1 MRRRASPLHALLVP
15 APPPIGYQRNYQAA
29 IDIRPRGP
37 HPGAYRAS
45 RRDGAVT
52 HAPGRRAGSGLPRS
66 VARPAQIPETWTVP
80 RPGNSLA
87 GSSIFS
93 YVRVSGFAGTPDQTG
108 TVDQTAPPGRGGTI
122 DRTVPPGRTGTRQRA
137 DVRRPAA
144 RGGRARAR
152 YRPAWSLIAGPAV
165 TLAMMLWGLAA
176 PAYWGDEADTV
187 SAVSRSLPQLLRMLR
202 HVDAVHGLY
211 YLTLWPVAR
220 VLGTGELATRL
231 PSALAMAAAAL
242 GIAAIARRLAS
253 PRAAL
258 WAGLLF
264 AALPMISAQGHDA
277 RPYGMVAA
285 SAVLA
290 SYLLIRAVADP
301 RRRWFAA
308 YGVSLVLL
316 CYLELFGLLLVAAH
330 AVTLAGLCRQA
341 GPGGPGAASPRLVIR
356 RWLITIVAGLVA
368 VLPLVFYGWQQ
379 RAQIAWIARPDWHD
393 VVSAGTS
400 LAGGSVALTVVAG
413 LLAVLGGMARA
424 GRRLTWLALPWLVLP
439 PAMLLAASEIK
450 PVYNFR
456 YLVFCLPAAALL
468 AGAGLAALA
477 PGSTA
482 ARRGSSHA
490 LRWAGLAGALAV
502 IVALVAPT
510 QLSIRVPGTGMRT
523 VSQFL
528 AARERPGDAVIYPGS
543 GVPPWYLAYPDGFGR
558 LRDIWM
564 AESGPTSA
572 RLYGIRVSLP
582 VLERREHGICRIWAA
597 EMAPPW
603 INPAQYLEPGFLL
616 AGAWQPQPGVQLSL
630 YQRPGC
636 APAPGAGR

>member
-1 MRRRASPLHALLVP
+1 M
-15 APPPIGYQRNYQAA
+15 
-29 IDIRPRGP
+29 
-37 HPGAYRAS
+37 
-45 RRDGAVT
+45 T
-52 HAPGRRAGSGLPRS
+52 
-66 VARPAQIPETWTVP
+66 
-80 RPGNSLA
+80 
-87 GSSIFS
+87 
-93 YVRVSGFAGTPDQTG
+93 
-108 TVDQTAPPGRGGTI
+108 
-122 DRTVPPGRTGTRQRA
+122 
-137 DVRRPAA
+137 
-144 RGGRARAR
+144 
-152 YRPAWSLIAGPAV
+152 
-165 TLAMMLWGLAA
+165 LWGLTA

-187 SAVSRSLPQLLRMLR
+187 SAVSRSLPQLVRMLQ

-211 YLTLWPVAR
+211 YLTLWPVTR
-220 VLGTGELATRL
+220 VLGTGEFATRL

-264 AALPMISAQGHDA
+264 AAFPMISAQGHDA

-290 SYLLIRAVADP
+290 SYLLIRAGADP

-308 YGVSLVLL
+308 YGGCLVLL

-330 AVTLAGLCRQA
+330 AVTLAGLCRQDGSGRPA
-341 GPGGPGAASPRLVIR
+341 AASPGLVIR
-356 RWLITIVAGLVA
+356 RWLITVVAGLVA

-393 VVSAGTS
+393 VLSAGTS
-400 LAGGSVALTVVAG
+400 LAGGSAALAVVAG
-413 LLAVLGGMARA
+413 LLAVVGGMARA
-424 GRRLTWLALPWLVLP
+424 GQRLSWLALPWLVLP
-439 PAMLLAASEIK
+439 PAMLLAVSEIK

-477 PGSTA
+477 PGTT

-510 QLSIRVPGTGMRT
+510 QVSIRVPGTGMRT

-543 GVPPWYLAYPDGFGR
+543 GVPPWYLAYPDGLGR

-564 AESGPTSA
+564 AESGPTSG
-572 RLYGIRVSLP
+572 RQYGVHVSLP
-582 VLERREHGICRIWAA
+582 VLEQRERGVCRIWAA
-597 EMAPPW
+597 EMTPPW
-603 INPAQYLEPGFLL
+603 ADPAQYLGPGFRL
-616 AGAWQPQPGVQLSL
+616 AGAWQPQPGVRLWL

-636 APAPGAGR
+636 APTPGPGR

>member
-1 MRRRASPLHALLVP
+1 MAPSPML
-15 APPPIGYQRNYQAA
+15 
-29 IDIRPRGP
+29 
-37 HPGAYRAS
+37 
-45 RRDGAVT
+45 
-52 HAPGRRAGSGLPRS
+52 RAGGPGLDFSRG

-80 RPGNSLA
+80 GQGNSPGGPA
-87 GSSIFS
+87 IFC
-93 YVRVSGFAGTPDQTG
+93 YVTVSGFTGTPDQTG
-108 TVDQTAPPGRGGTI
+108 TVDQAASPSRGGTI
-122 DRTVPPGRTGTRQRA
+122 DQTVPHGRTGTPQRA
-137 DVRRPAA
+137 DAPRPAV
-144 RGGRARAR
+144 RGGRARLR

-220 VLGTGELATRL
+220 VLGTDEFATRL
-231 PSALAMAAAAL
+231 PSALAMAAAAV

-253 PRAAL
+253 ARAAL

-264 AALPMISAQGHDA
+264 AAFPMISAQGHDA

-301 RRRWFAA
+301 RRRWFAG

-316 CYLELFGLLLVAAH
+316 CYLELFGLLLILAH
-330 AVTLAGLCRQA
+330 AITLAGLCR
-341 GPGGPGAASPRLVIR
+341 GGGHGSGAAPPRLVIR
-356 RWLITIVAGLVA
+356 RWLITVVAALVA
-368 VLPLVFYGWQQ
+368 ATPLGLYGWQQ

-393 VVSAGTS
+393 VLSAATS
-400 LAGGSVALTVVAG
+400 LAGGPTALAVVVG
-413 LLAVLGGMARA
+413 VLAVLGAVAGPPAGPGLARA
-424 GRRLTWLALPWLVLP
+424 AGLPRRPVLTGLGRLTGQAPGSAGVGRTLTWLALPWLALP

-456 YLVFCLPAAALL
+456 YLVFCLPAVALL
-468 AGAGLAALA
+468 AGAGLAALTPGRTA
-477 PGSTA
+477 TRPGSS
-482 ARRGSSHA
+482 RA
-490 LRWAGLAGALAV
+490 LRWAGLAGALAI

-510 QLSIRVPGTGMRT
+510 QLSIRVPGTGMRA

-543 GVPPWYLAYPDGFGR
+543 GVPPWYLAYPDGLGR

-564 AESGPTSA
+564 AESGPASA
-572 RLYGIRVSLP
+572 RLYGVRVSLP
-582 VLERREHGICRIWAA
+582 VLEQREHGICRIWAA

>member
-1 MRRRASPLHALLVP
+1 
-15 APPPIGYQRNYQAA
+15 
-29 IDIRPRGP
+29 
-37 HPGAYRAS
+37 
-45 RRDGAVT
+45 
-52 HAPGRRAGSGLPRS
+52 
-66 VARPAQIPETWTVP
+66 
-80 RPGNSLA
+80 
-87 GSSIFS
+87 
-93 YVRVSGFAGTPDQTG
+93 VRVSGFAGTPDQTG

-144 RGGRARAR
+144 RGGRARLR

-220 VLGTGELATRL
+220 VLGTGEVETRL

-242 GIAAIARRLAS
+242 GIAVIARRVAS

-264 AALPMISAQGHDA
+264 AAFPMISAQGHDA

-301 RRRWFAA
+301 RRRWFAG
-308 YGVSLVLL
+308 YGISLVLL
-316 CYLELFGLLLVAAH
+316 CYLELFGLLLVLAH
-330 AVTLAGLCRQA
+330 AITLAGLCR
-341 GPGGPGAASPRLVIR
+341 GGGHGAAPARLVIR
-356 RWLITIVAGLVA
+356 RWLITVVAALVA
-368 VLPLVFYGWQQ
+368 VAPLGLYGWQQ
-379 RAQIAWIARPDWHD
+379 RAQIAWIARPGWHD
-393 VVSAGTS
+393 VLSAATS
-400 LAGGSVALTVVAG
+400 LAGGSIALAAVAG
-413 LLAVLGGMARA
+413 LLAVLGGMAGGTPARPGLARPAGLPRSALTGLARLTGRAPGSAGA
-424 GRRLTWLALPWLVLP
+424 GRTLTWLALPWLALP

-456 YLVFCLPAAALL
+456 YLVFCLPAVALL
-468 AGAGLAALA
+468 AGAGLAALTPA
-477 PGSTA
+477 RTA
-482 ARRGSSHA
+482 TRRGSSRV
-490 LRWAGLAGALAV
+490 LRWAGLAGALTM
-502 IVALVAPT
+502 IVALVTPT
-510 QLSIRVPGTGMRT
+510 QLTIRVPGTGMRT

-528 AARERPGDAVIYPGS
+528 AARERPGDAVVYPGS
-543 GVPPWYLAYPDGFGR
+543 GVPPWYLAYPDGLGR

-564 AESGPTSA
+564 AESGSTSG
-572 RLYGIRVSLP
+572 RLYGVRVSLP
-582 VLERREHGICRIWAA
+582 VLEQRERGICRIWAA

-603 INPAQYLEPGFLL
+603 VDPAQYLGPGFRL
-616 AGAWQPQPGVQLSL
+616 AGAWQPQPGVRLWL
-630 YQRPGC
+630 YQRPDC